1 MRKDISTDRKQVS
14 CKNSST
20 LGFSCK
26 TLYCGEKFIFVDE
39 SSDDQ
44 KRLGRM
50 VARISACSSP
60 DHANVTGRIIAVV
73 LTEELGLCER
83 WVRPEDVIRTFHDQ
97 RGYDKSLETVTE
109 FLTMDAKAYEVNK
122 VRAFVESG
130 FSTMKKFDARH
141 GSTHL
146 AVY

>member
-1 MRKDISTDRKQVS
+1 MRKDISTDRKQVY
-14 CKNSST
+14 CKNSSY

-26 TLYCGEKFIFVDE
+26 VLRCGEKFIFVDE
-39 SSDDQ
+39 SSGDQ

-50 VARISACSSP
+50 VARISACSSL
-60 DHANVTGRIIAVV
+60 DHANVSGRIIAVV

-83 WVRPEDVIRTFHDQ
+83 WVNPEAVVRTFHN
-97 RGYDKSLETVTE
+97 GLKYDDSLETVTE
-109 FLTMDAKAYEVNK
+109 FLTMDVKVHEINK
-122 VRAFVESG
+122 IRAMVESG
-130 FSTMKKFDARH
+130 YSTMKKFDARH